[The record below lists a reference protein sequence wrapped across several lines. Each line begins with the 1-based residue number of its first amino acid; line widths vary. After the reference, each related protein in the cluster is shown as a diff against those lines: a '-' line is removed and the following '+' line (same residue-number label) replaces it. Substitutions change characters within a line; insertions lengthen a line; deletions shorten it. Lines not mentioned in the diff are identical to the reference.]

1 MYSSFKDNNISV
13 VRFTDICTIT
23 EQYRNNTM
31 LLKPTFMNVKE
42 RKKSQNDRGSK
53 NSGTIRVFFLK
64 CSLTAISAILWILKA
79 NYSEKMQR

>member
-1 MYSSFKDNNISV
+1 
-13 VRFTDICTIT
+13 
-23 EQYRNNTM
+23 M